1 MRTVVTSVAKRRL
14 PSICIDEHLPPEVKT
29 GFQAEGFRVIR
40 ANESRYKSVDERH
53 FLGQMYARN
62 EVFATADGEFVD
74 DLAESGLR
82 RHAGIVWLP
91 KQMDR
96 EQRTG
101 FVELAATVIK
111 LQVKEDGPFGMRG
124 LLLYP
129 EQTGVR
135 IFDGAKDHLIISWDR
150 LAS

>member
-1 MRTVVTSVAKRRL
+1 
-14 PSICIDEHLPPEVKT
+14 
-29 GFQAEGFRVIR
+29 
-40 ANESRYKSVDERH
+40 
-53 FLGQMYARN
+53 
-62 EVFATADGEFVD
+62 
-74 DLAESGLR
+74 
-82 RHAGIVWLP
+82 
-91 KQMDR
+91 MDR

-111 LQVKEDGPFGMRG
+111 LQVKEDGPFAMRG

-150 LAS
+150 RASERRRRLSPRSLRSPSSVSQLASGR